1 MLGIF
6 ESLTKAAVGVAVE
19 TPLAVAADLVTL
31 GGALNDKSEPHT
43 VTALKTVRQNV
54 ANATKPDQ
62 PSPARVR
69 G

>member
-31 GGALNDKSEPHT
+31 GGALTDKSEPHT
-43 VTALKTVRQNV
+43 VTALKTVGQNV
-54 ANATKPDQ
+54 ANATKPEQ
-62 PSPARVR
+62 ASPR
-69 G
+69 